1 MTRVKKAPA
10 IRKPPFDEE
19 SVLRFAEKGL
29 PQKTTAGRGKTDF
42 VQPPAKMREEKKVKE
57 SDPERRPL
65 NLMLKLATIAHLQ
78 QEAFRK
84 GKSVNQIVDKLVAKH
99 LGKF

>member
-1 MTRVKKAPA
+1 MTRTKKAPS
-10 IRKPPFDEE
+10 IQKPPFDEE
-19 SVLRFAEKGL
+19 SVLGFAEKGL
-29 PQKTTAGRGKTDF
+29 PQKITGRRKTDF
-42 VQPPAKMREEKKVKE
+42 VQPPAQRADDKQVKE

-65 NLMLKLATIAHLQ
+65 TLMLKLVTIAHLQ